1 MSERRSTN
9 DNDPPYRPA
18 KNETAESTAETLK
31 FVQGNLDYD
40 PETGL
45 FTWKHTLNPKVRA
58 GAVAGSINDRGYRT
72 ISINVRH
79 RRAHRLAWL
88 VMTGSWPDND
98 VDHINGN
105 RDDNRWENLRAAT
118 RSQNNMNSRMR
129 VSNVTGMK
137 GVAFNKM
144 RGTWQASI
152 KIDGKYK
159 HLGAFK
165 SPEEAK
171 SAYDLA
177 ANKHYGEFARSA

>member
-1 MSERRSTN
+1 MENRSPAN
-9 DNDPPYRPA
+9 DNESQYKPG
-18 KNETAESTAETLK
+18 KHETPESAAEALRFIQE
-31 FVQGNLDYD
+31 NLDYD
-40 PETGL
+40 PATGL
-45 FTWKHTLNPKVRA
+45 FTWKRSLNPKVKV

-105 RDDNRWENLRAAT
+105 RDDNRWANLRAAT

-137 GVAFNKM
+137 GVAFNKA

-152 KIDGKYK
+152 KIGGKYK
-159 HLGAFK
+159 HLGVFS

-171 SAYDLA
+171 SAYDEA
-177 ANKHYGEFARSA
+177 AKNYYGEFARTA